1 MERKLHV
8 ILVVP
13 STNSTLGLF
22 APSVNH
28 TNTRYYYIQVAI
40 TSWFI
45 YPPYNLSYNWYDISI
60 KKLVFSTSKQYK
72 ILLINSKLMP
82 PGSKGHEYLETC
94 WTLWFFGGFF
104 FLLLYHNAMYRR
116 LSRCTGAS
124 LTIKKKI
131 WNKITIGLAYAW
143 AQNKKFPGEG
153 GGGPR
158 DELFRG
164 RRSEFQFSRR
174 RPDPS
179 PDLSKS
185 AHVSHIIFL

>member
-143 AQNKKFPGEG
+143 AQNKKIPGEG
-153 GGGPR
+153 GGVRGMNCSEGGVPSFNFPEGDQTPPPTSLNPR
-158 DELFRG
+158 TF
-164 RRSEFQFSRR
+164 
-174 RPDPS
+174 
-179 PDLSKS
+179 
-185 AHVSHIIFL
+185 HIYFL